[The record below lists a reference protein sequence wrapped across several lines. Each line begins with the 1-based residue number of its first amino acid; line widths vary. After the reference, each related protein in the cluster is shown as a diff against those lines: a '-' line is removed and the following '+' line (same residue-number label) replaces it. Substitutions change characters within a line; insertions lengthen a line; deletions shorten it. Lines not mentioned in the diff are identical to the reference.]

1 MNKAYLTI
9 LFAQV
14 LILSGCASLDS
25 NGCPRVSTTLTAKD
39 DGKSGSGGGAT
50 FIRVNPDT
58 VKVAGSGDC
67 FFVLNNPRGHLIH
80 TTSATSWLNR
90 PAQTKG
96 NIRMGPTAGNEGDEF
111 KYTIHVDKIGR
122 LDPRV
127 RVTY

>member
-25 NGCPRVSTTLTAKD
+25 HGCPRVSTTLTAKD

-58 VKVAGSGDC
+58 VKVAGSGTC
-67 FFVLNNPRGHLIH
+67 
-80 TTSATSWLNR
+80 
-90 PAQTKG
+90 
-96 NIRMGPTAGNEGDEF
+96 
-111 KYTIHVDKIGR
+111 
-122 LDPRV
+122 DPRI
-127 RVTY
+127 RPLLRSISFRLARSPG